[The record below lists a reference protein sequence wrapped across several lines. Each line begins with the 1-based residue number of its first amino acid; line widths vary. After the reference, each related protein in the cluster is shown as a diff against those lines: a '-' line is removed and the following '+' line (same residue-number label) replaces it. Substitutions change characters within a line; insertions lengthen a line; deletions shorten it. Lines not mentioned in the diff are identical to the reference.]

1 MNLTRTLRAT
11 GSFRRDARGRIV
23 VEARSAAFVARALS
37 PMARVGT
44 APVIGVRCSN
54 GVLTGLVLGTPPS
67 GAELVVRFVPEPE
80 RQTGVRFQLP
90 PLNVA

>member
-1 MNLTRTLRAT
+1 MMQARTFRAT

-23 VEARSAAFVARALS
+23 VEARSRAFVARALR
-37 PMARVGT
+37 PMARVGRS
-44 APVIGVRCSN
+44 PVIGVRCAN
-54 GVLTGLVLGTPPS
+54 GTLTGLVLGTPQA

-80 RQTGVRFQLP
+80 RPTGVRFQLP